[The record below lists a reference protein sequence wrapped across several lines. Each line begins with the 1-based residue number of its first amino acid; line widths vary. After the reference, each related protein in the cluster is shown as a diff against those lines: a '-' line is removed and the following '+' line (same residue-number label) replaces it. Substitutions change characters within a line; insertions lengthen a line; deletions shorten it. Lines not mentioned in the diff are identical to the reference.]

1 MYPLI
6 DTIYEHLHAHNPL
19 IYFSIFYLLLQHQQY
34 FFSTEMGYSSL
45 FHSQSVKK
53 IAKVATYVKYM
64 LLFKKGTYFHSPP
77 LDTFKKHTAPIY

>member
-45 FHSQSVKK
+45 FSLTISQKNSKSRN
-53 IAKVATYVKYM
+53 
-64 LLFKKGTYFHSPP
+64 LR
-77 LDTFKKHTAPIY
+77 